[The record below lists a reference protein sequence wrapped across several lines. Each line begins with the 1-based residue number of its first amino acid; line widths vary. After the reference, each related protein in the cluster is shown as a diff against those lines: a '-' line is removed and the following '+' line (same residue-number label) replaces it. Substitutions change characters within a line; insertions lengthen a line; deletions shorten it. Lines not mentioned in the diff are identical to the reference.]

1 MKFLYSYLKCNAK
14 WIWGFLLCEGIL
26 FSLMISNR
34 IPAEEVLYGIV
45 LGGLLLTMISL
56 VDFVRQWH
64 HYRSLLELEHSVT
77 FSLDT
82 LAPSDSMLEQEY
94 QKLLH
99 LLFAEKL
106 RQENES
112 LDMQKD
118 MREYYA
124 MWVHQ
129 IKTPIS
135 ALKLLLQEKSSGG
148 EMEEELR
155 ELFSVE
161 QYVEMVLQ
169 YARLESES
177 MDFVVEHI
185 KLDQVIRS
193 SVRKYARM
201 FVHKKISLEYDGTQE
216 TVLSDKKWLQFVIE
230 QILSNAIK
238 YTAKGKISICL
249 SGEGTKNLSLVIAD
263 TGIGIKEEDL
273 PRICE
278 KGYTGY
284 NGHADRRST
293 GIGLY
298 LVKRTLDKL
307 GHGFSV
313 TSKEGAGTRVEIGFE
328 IRQEN

>member
-45 LGGLLLTMISL
+45 LGGLLLTMIFL

-263 TGIGIKEEDL
+263 TGIGIREEDL

-307 GHGFSV
+307 GHRFSV
-313 TSKEGAGTRVEIGFE
+313 TSEEGAGTRVEIGFE
-328 IRQEN
+328 IGQEN

>member
-1 MKFLYSYLKCNAK
+1 M
-14 WIWGFLLCEGIL
+14 
-26 FSLMISNR
+26 FSLMISNH
-34 IPAEEVLYGIV
+34 IPMAETLYGIA
-45 LGGLLLTMISL
+45 LGGFVLAL
-56 VDFVRQWH
+56 VFCLDGVKQWK
-64 HYRSLLELEHSVT
+64 HYNILRELEHSVT
-77 FSLDT
+77 FSLEHMVT
-82 LAPSDSMLEQEY
+82 PDSIAEQEY
-94 QKLLH
+94 QKMLH
-99 LLFAEKL
+99 LIFGEKV
-106 RQENES
+106 RQENEA
-112 LDMQKD
+112 LDMQKG

-135 ALKLLLQEKSSGG
+135 ALKLLLQERNQTGD
-148 EMEEELR
+148 MEEELR

-177 MDFVVEHI
+177 MDFVMEHVE
-185 KLDQVIRS
+185 LDEVIRS

-201 FVHKKISLEYDGTQE
+201 FVHKKISLEYEGTE
-216 TVLSDKKWLQFVIE
+216 EIVLTDKKWLQFVLE

-238 YTAKGKISICL
+238 YTAKGKISISL
-249 SGEGTKNLSLVIAD
+249 MGEGTKNLSLIFVD
-263 TGIGIKEEDL
+263 TGIGIKKEDL

-284 NGHADRRST
+284 NGHADKCST

-307 GHGFSV
+307 GHGLLITSEESV
-313 TSKEGAGTRVEIGFE
+313 GTQVEIRFVIKQDG
-328 IRQEN
+328 

>member
-45 LGGLLLTMISL
+45 LGGLLLTMIFL

-64 HYRSLLELEHSVT
+64 HYRFLLELEHSVT

-249 SGEGTKNLSLVIAD
+249 SGEGTKNLSLVITD

-307 GHGFSV
+307 GHRFSV
-313 TSKEGAGTRVEIGFE
+313 TSKEGVGTRVEIGFE
-328 IRQEN
+328 IG

>member
-45 LGGLLLTMISL
+45 LGGLLLTMIFL

-129 IKTPIS
+129 IKTPIF

-249 SGEGTKNLSLVIAD
+249 SGEGTKNLSLVITD

-307 GHGFSV
+307 GHRFSV
-313 TSKEGAGTRVEIGFE
+313 TSKEGVGTRVEIGFE
-328 IRQEN
+328 IG

>member
-45 LGGLLLTMISL
+45 LGGLLLTMIFL

-307 GHGFSV
+307 GHRFSV
-313 TSKEGAGTRVEIGFE
+313 TSKEGVGTRVEIGFE
-328 IRQEN
+328 IG

>member
-45 LGGLLLTMISL
+45 LGGLLLTMIFL

-249 SGEGTKNLSLVIAD
+249 SGEGTKNLSLVITD

-307 GHGFSV
+307 GHRFSV
-313 TSKEGAGTRVEIGFE
+313 TSKEGVGTRVEIGFE
-328 IRQEN
+328 IG

>member
-1 MKFLYSYLKCNAK
+1 MKFIYSYLKCNAK

-26 FSLMISNR
+26 FSLMISNH
-34 IPAEEVLYGIV
+34 IPMKEVLYGII
-45 LGGLLLTMISL
+45 LGGAVLAMFFL
-56 VDFVRQWH
+56 VDLVRQWN
-64 HYRSLLELEHSVT
+64 HYRSLLEMEHSVT
-77 FSLDT
+77 FSLDS

-94 QKLLH
+94 QRLLY

-238 YTAKGKISICL
+238 YTAKGKISIRL
-249 SGEGTKNLSLVIAD
+249 SGEGTENLSLVIAD

-307 GHGFSV
+307 GHKFSV
-313 TSKEGAGTRVEIGFE
+313 TSKEGVGTQVEVGFE
-328 IRQEN
+328 IEQD